1 MAYSR
6 IFVHLW
12 RLKDEDISVLHTD
25 VNAVTV
31 ILYFP
36 RYSTHAVSLFG
47 GKFRGHSCDCMVV
60 LSWDANQS
68 EISILVAF
76 MVAFFYLFYISI
88 LISHRKFIV
97 GSSGYI
103 RSE

>member
-47 GKFRGHSCDCMVV
+47 GKFRSHSCDCMVV

-68 EISILVAF
+68 EIHILVAF

-97 GSSGYI
+97 GRSGYI

>member
-25 VNAVTV
+25 FNAVTV

-47 GKFRGHSCDCMVV
+47 GKFRSHSSDCMVV
-60 LSWDANQS
+60 LSWNANQS
-68 EISILVAF
+68 EINILVAF
-76 MVAFFYLFYISI
+76 MVAFFYLFYTSI

-97 GSSGYI
+97 GRSGYI

>member
-12 RLKDEDISVLHTD
+12 GLKDEDISVLHTD

-47 GKFRGHSCDCMVV
+47 GKFRSHSSDCMVV

-68 EISILVAF
+68 EINILVAF
-76 MVAFFYLFYISI
+76 MVAFFHLFYISI

-97 GSSGYI
+97 GRSGYI

>member
-1 MAYSR
+1 MAFSR

-25 VNAVTV
+25 FNAVTV

-47 GKFRGHSCDCMVV
+47 GKFRSYSCDCMVV

-68 EISILVAF
+68 EINILVAF

-88 LISHRKFIV
+88 LISHRKFIA
-97 GSSGYI
+97 GRSGYI

>member
-25 VNAVTV
+25 FNAVTV

-47 GKFRGHSCDCMVV
+47 GKFRSHSCDCMVV
-60 LSWDANQS
+60 LSWDTNQS
-68 EISILVAF
+68 EINILVAF

-88 LISHRKFIV
+88 LISHTKFIV
-97 GSSGYI
+97 GRSGYI

>member
-47 GKFRGHSCDCMVV
+47 GKFRGHSSDCMVV
-60 LSWDANQS
+60 LSWDAKQS
-68 EISILVAF
+68 EKTS
-76 MVAFFYLFYISI
+76 
-88 LISHRKFIV
+88 
-97 GSSGYI
+97 
-103 RSE
+103 